1 MASKGNP
8 PLMLGNQSSVVA
20 RRKTSSSVSRTG
32 VSCIS
37 GASSPAYARFT
48 AKYAHAETF
57 FDADGV
63 QEPLARAAFKEPGD
77 YPLLLLMG
85 EYPDCRFA
93 SAGYS
98 VGSVELIAKLAAL
111 L

>member
-1 MASKGNP
+1 M
-8 PLMLGNQSSVVA
+8 A
-20 RRKTSSSVSRTG
+20 RRPLRQKSKTSSRGQSSG
-32 VSCIS
+32 GGQS
-37 GASSPAYARFT
+37 GASSRAYARFA